1 MPLST
6 VASEIGRSIKI
17 QKGAAEKKP
26 LLRDGKLTVTIGDT
40 CISPLTA
47 FAALLGNKLIIG
59 TPGTSLVFV
68 TG

>member
-26 LLRDGKLTVTIGDT
+26 LLRDGKLTVSIGGI

-47 FAALLGNKLIIG
+47 FADWE
-59 TPGTSLVFV
+59 TS
-68 TG
+68 